1 MENDLLNFGEYFNCY
16 NETPIGYYLD
26 INNSLYKKC
35 YDTCETCD
43 IKGDNEFHNCLKC
56 NSEFKYQLNIN
67 NYINCYKNC
76 SYYYYF
82 ANDNY
87 HCTNN
92 LSCPSEYPQ
101 LIQNRNE
108 CISVDI
114 KYIEN
119 LIDDL
124 LKFEINE
131 TNRENKKEEEINVYN
146 KILNEIESIFTSE
159 NYNLYNIDKGE
170 DQFINAE
177 KLTITLT
184 NIENQKNNIDS
195 NMSTIDLGDCE
206 DLLRIHYNLTD
217 NQTIYM
223 KKIDIIQDGMKAK
236 KIEYNV
242 YSKLSGNNLV
252 KLNLSV
258 CENSKISI
266 NIPYEINGNIDK
278 YNTSSG
284 YFNDICYTSTSNDG
298 TDISLNDRKNEYIDG
313 DNIICQ
319 EDCDFATYNSTT
331 KKAKCECKAKDSNS
345 SFADMI
351 IDKNKLFENL
361 KDIKNLINFN
371 ILICYKKL
379 SSFNFIIY
387 NVGCII
393 IAIIIIFHIIVIIIF
408 YISQLKKIN
417 KRIKHLMFGIQNMSL
432 IKGYL
437 IKNNKKKL
445 RKKIRKNER
454 IKNYIKRE
462 NTKNLKSDN
471 KIFLINNNYNINIT
485 TNFIPDNSINNNKN
499 VPALKDNEKKRIKKL
514 KKLMAYNTDEINDL
528 SYNLAL
534 NYDKRTFC
542 QYYNSLLKVKHFL
555 FFSFCDNNDYNSRII
570 KVDLFFI
577 GITIDYTVNALFFN
591 DDTMHK
597 IYVSKGK
604 YDLETQ
610 IPITIYSFLIS
621 MVLNIPLSILGLSN
635 DSIINFK
642 QNLISK
648 DVKKRGK
655 KLIFCLKLKFTFYF
669 IISFILLLFFWYY
682 ITIFGVIYKNTQ
694 YHLLK
699 DTLIS
704 FGISMIYPFLVYLLP
719 GIFRIFSLSNPKKK
733 RECLY
738 NFSKLI
744 LFF

>member
-1 MENDLLNFGEYFNCY
+1 
-16 NETPIGYYLD
+16 
-26 INNSLYKKC
+26 
-35 YDTCETCD
+35 
-43 IKGDNEFHNCLKC
+43 
-56 NSEFKYQLNIN
+56 
-67 NYINCYKNC
+67 
-76 SYYYYF
+76 
-82 ANDNY
+82 
-87 HCTNN
+87 
-92 LSCPSEYPQ
+92 
-101 LIQNRNE
+101 
-108 CISVDI
+108 
-114 KYIEN
+114 
-119 LIDDL
+119 
-124 LKFEINE
+124 
-131 TNRENKKEEEINVYN
+131 
-146 KILNEIESIFTSE
+146 
-159 NYNLYNIDKGE
+159 
-170 DQFINAE
+170 
-177 KLTITLT
+177 
-184 NIENQKNNIDS
+184 
-195 NMSTIDLGDCE
+195 
-206 DLLRIHYNLTD
+206 
-217 NQTIYM
+217 
-223 KKIDIIQDGMKAK
+223 
-236 KIEYNV
+236 
-242 YSKLSGNNLV
+242 
-252 KLNLSV
+252 
-258 CENSKISI
+258 
-266 NIPYEINGNIDK
+266 
-278 YNTSSG
+278 
-284 YFNDICYTSTSNDG
+284 
-298 TDISLNDRKNEYIDG
+298 
-313 DNIICQ
+313 
-319 EDCDFATYNSTT
+319 
-331 KKAKCECKAKDSNS
+331 
-345 SFADMI
+345 
-351 IDKNKLFENL
+351 
-361 KDIKNLINFN
+361 
-371 ILICYKKL
+371 
-379 SSFNFIIY
+379 
-387 NVGCII
+387 
-393 IAIIIIFHIIVIIIF
+393 
-408 YISQLKKIN
+408 
-417 KRIKHLMFGIQNMSL
+417 
-432 IKGYL
+432 
-437 IKNNKKKL
+437 
-445 RKKIRKNER
+445 
-454 IKNYIKRE
+454 
-462 NTKNLKSDN
+462 
-471 KIFLINNNYNINIT
+471 
-485 TNFIPDNSINNNKN
+485 
-499 VPALKDNEKKRIKKL
+499 
-514 KKLMAYNTDEINDL
+514 MAYNTDEINDL

>member
-1 MENDLLNFGEYFNCY
+1 M
-16 NETPIGYYLD
+16 
-26 INNSLYKKC
+26 YKC
-35 YDTCETCD
+35 R
-43 IKGDNEFHNCLKC
+43 F
-56 NSEFKYQLNIN
+56 
-67 NYINCYKNC
+67 
-76 SYYYYF
+76 
-82 ANDNY
+82 
-87 HCTNN
+87 
-92 LSCPSEYPQ
+92 
-101 LIQNRNE
+101 
-108 CISVDI
+108 

-124 LKFEINE
+124 LKFGINE
-131 TNRENKKEEEINVYN
+131 TNRGNKKEEEINVYN

-351 IDKNKLFENL
+351 IDKNQLFENL
-361 KDIKNLINFN
+361 KNIKNLVNFN

-379 SSFNFIIY
+379 SSFNSIIY
-387 NVGCII
+387 KVGCLI
-393 IAIIIIFHIIVIIIF
+393 IAIIIIFHIIAIIIF
-408 YISQLKKIN
+408 YISQFKKI
-417 KRIKHLMFGIQNMSL
+417 KKKIKHLMLGIYNMSL

-437 IKNNKKKL
+437 IKNNKVKF
-445 RKKIRKNER
+445 RKKRRKNER
-454 IKNYIKRE
+454 KKNYIKR
-462 NTKNLKSDN
+462 KNVKKIKTDN
-471 KIFLINNNYNINIT
+471 NIFLINNNYNINIT
-485 TNFIPDNSINNNKN
+485 TNFIPDNSINNNKT
-499 VPALKDNEKKRIKKL
+499 VPVLKDNEKKRIKKL

-542 QYYNSLLKVKHFL
+542 QYYSSLLKVKHFL
-555 FFSFCDNNDYNSRII
+555 FFSFYDNNDYNSRII

-669 IISFILLLFFWYY
+669 VISFILLLFFWYY